1 MRARIETR
9 KNNPRL
15 LNTRNR
21 RKIMSKWDQYPKLK
35 GNWLWVSASQIEKF
49 LACPRMWWW
58 EYRLE
63 RDKRLKPPKT
73 KALEIGVQHA
83 TELEEYLKGE
93 RSEDDLMDL
102 AKKGIHLLPPVGSNI
117 RVEAP
122 WHIDIHRGKA
132 PFAIPDEYDGVRILG
147 AIDLLDL
154 NAVND
159 GWIFIDDH
167 KTCKNLKWA
176 KKGENISS
184 DIQMNLYGFWVSR
197 VAPRLGLLPGGKMVR
212 LGWINYPKSDDPA
225 HRVNGVMSR
234 DANIRVITERVFPAI
249 EGMLD
254 FAAAQ
259 EQDGVPANPDICKSH
274 FGGCW
279 HGVKASHCNRGT
291 SGADSAPQPTG
302 FAQLFEG
309 DPNEP
314 VPELT
319 TEVNNFASDEGYV
332 PSTEDILS
340 TEGRKAFD
348 RILAGNAE
356 EETFHMDNIEQ
367 VTDDPVFEEAPE
379 NFEDRPLDR
388 LNLPTR
394 AYNKLIEHG
403 VKWASELLGY
413 TRERLLDMKGL
424 GAKTVDDTM
433 EIIEEL
439 RAEAQSAQDN
449 DVVQKDLSEQVHE
462 QGEPSPEPEPKKRP
476 TQGGLASLH
485 GKPPGPPAPSEAA
498 PWEKSSKEKEAREAR
513 KQDNLRRFKDA
524 DQSPVIPAYA
534 LCIDSIPVGTTDYT
548 DLDRFF
554 EACCMVYQAQHQQRP
569 EATPYKE
576 GMVKVRE
583 FATAVLEGNPPEKL
597 AMLGYAR
604 SEDFEIHPYVVLRT
618 HSDADKYLGALFRYH
633 ATATIQGVR

>member
-1 MRARIETR
+1 
-9 KNNPRL
+9 
-15 LNTRNR
+15 
-21 RKIMSKWDQYPKLK
+21 MSKWDQYPKLE
-35 GNWLWVSASQIEKF
+35 GNWLWVSASQIEKY

-58 EYRLE
+58 EYRLD

-83 TELEEYLKGE
+83 TEAEEYLKGE
-93 RSEDDLMDL
+93 RSEDQLMPL
-102 AKKGIHLLPPVGSNI
+102 VKKGIHLLPPVGSNI
-117 RVEAP
+117 LVEHP
-122 WHIDIHRGKA
+122 WHIDIHKGKA
-132 PFAIPDEYDGVRILG
+132 PFDIPDGFDGVRILG

-154 NAVND
+154 NAVQD

-176 KKGENISS
+176 KKTEMLAG

-197 VAPRLGLLPGGKMVR
+197 VAPRLGILPGGKMVR
-212 LGWINYPKSDDPA
+212 LGWINYPKSDDEA
-225 HRVNGVMSR
+225 HRVNDVMSR
-234 DANIRVITERVFPAI
+234 ENNIRVITEKVFPAI

-259 EQDGVPANPDICKSH
+259 GQDDVPANADICKSH

-279 HGVKASHCNRGT
+279 HGVKASHCNRGNPN
-291 SGADSAPQPTG
+291 AQKEDRPTG

-309 DPNEP
+309 DPNAP
-314 VPELT
+314 VPEPVG
-319 TEVNNFASDEGYV
+319 VNNFESDEGYT
-332 PSTEDILS
+332 PGTEDILS
-340 TEGRKAFD
+340 PEGREAFD
-348 RILAGNAE
+348 RITAGNAE
-356 EETFHMDNIEQ
+356 EETFHMDNIEEA
-367 VTDDPVFEEAPE
+367 TDDPVFEDAPE

-394 AYNKLIEHG
+394 AFNKLTEHG
-403 VKWASELLGY
+403 VKWASELLAF

-424 GAKTVDDTM
+424 GQKTVDETM

-449 DVVQKDLSEQVHE
+449 EVVQKDLAEQAAE
-462 QGEPSPEPEPKKRP
+462 EKPEPAPEPKKRP
-476 TQGGLASLH
+476 TEGGLASLH
-485 GKPPGPPAPSEAA
+485 GKPPGPPAPSEPA
-498 PWEKSSKEKEAREAR
+498 PWEKSPPEEEAREAR
-513 KQDNLRRFKDA
+513 KEDNLRRFKDA
-524 DQSPVIPAYA
+524 GKTPVIPAYA
-534 LCIDSIPVGTTDYT
+534 LCIDATPVGTGDYT

-583 FATAVLEGNPPEKL
+583 FATAVLEGNPPEQL

-604 SEDFEIHPYVVLRT
+604 KEDFEIHPYVVLRT
-618 HSDADKYLGALFRYH
+618 HSDADRYLGNLFRYH